1 MAVIEGVLKEIK
13 ISEERESKQGKYFQY
28 DLGMNDVYYT
38 GYIKSEGTPLVFLHD
53 KDGDLLAEG
62 QMVQVTT
69 AEQGGKTYV
78 KTETIVILNKKE
90 KVPETAP
97 NEPKKPTTTNGGG
110 LGELQLAR
118 AYALQATAN
127 MVGRIEGTQIKSDQA
142 MKMADVFTDYIL
154 FGKK

>member
-13 ISEERESKQGKYFQY
+13 ISEERENKQGKYFQY
-28 DLGMNDVYYT
+28 DLGINDVYYT
-38 GYIKSEGTPLVFLHD
+38 GYIKSEGIPLVSLHD

-62 QMVQVTT
+62 GMVQITT

-78 KTETIVILNKKE
+78 KTEAIVILNKKE
-90 KVPETAP
+90 KVPETTP
-97 NEPKKPTTTNGGG
+97 SEPKKPITTNSGG